1 MFFQIAPVLPRTGP
15 AINPGSW
22 MLDSLLPGLFIV
34 MTHTSQHQ
42 VPRRAQISY
51 VEMRSKPQGASKLNR
66 YPPPVESFF
75 LALNVQTS
83 LMHI

>member
-1 MFFQIAPVLPRTGP
+1 MFFQIEPRTGP

-42 VPRRAQISY
+42 VP
-51 VEMRSKPQGASKLNR
+51 
-66 YPPPVESFF
+66 PPSRTVPCELS
-75 LALNVQTS
+75 ALNLAAGLEDVEYLIHAEQPAF
-83 LMHI
+83 L